1 MSDAGHGRRVKRYS
15 LEERLLRLLHRL
27 IGADK

>member
-1 MSDAGHGRRVKRYS
+1 MYDKGNELRVKRYR

-27 IGADK
+27 IGR